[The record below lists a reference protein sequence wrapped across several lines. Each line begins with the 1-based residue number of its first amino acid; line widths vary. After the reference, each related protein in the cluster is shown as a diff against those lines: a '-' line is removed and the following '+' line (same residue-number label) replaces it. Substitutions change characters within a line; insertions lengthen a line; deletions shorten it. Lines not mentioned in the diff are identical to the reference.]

1 MRLHEGLSR
10 VGYVSCQGRGK
21 CRTTWEI
28 TRSVFI
34 PITRTKLLSI
44 LAESSHILEILDSI
58 LSRLKLPLKS
68 QRIFEWVLSSTQPWK
83 DLTLQKP
90 ELTVRIMSLFIFLNR
105 PPFLGE
111 PRTKITTTIGAEL
124 CDICVHVQ
132 ICISLFFSLSIFVYL
147 SLRSDINCLLPN
159 LIRNF
164 RRRDN
169 LTSFLFSLTR
179 SEPLLY
185 GGLVP
190 RIFLSVGRVCERTSE
205 RASGHVRLYLF
216 NLYRCVVRT

>member
-1 MRLHEGLSR
+1 MPDYLRDYPIRFYSYNKDKVAFYTRRIQSHTWDTGFDSFAIKAAAEISTHLR
-10 VGYVSCQGRGK
+10 VGSLFHATVKGFNFAK
-21 CRTTWEI
+21 
-28 TRSVFI
+28 
-34 PITRTKLLSI
+34 TRTDGEDHVPFYFFKLTAVS
-44 LAESSHILEILDSI
+44 
-58 LSRLKLPLKS
+58 P
-68 QRIFEWVLSSTQPWK
+68 
-83 DLTLQKP
+83 
-90 ELTVRIMSLFIFLNR
+90 
-105 PPFLGE
+105 E
-111 PRTKITTTIGAEL
+111 PRTKITTAIGAEL
-124 CDICVHVQ
+124 CDIHVHVQ